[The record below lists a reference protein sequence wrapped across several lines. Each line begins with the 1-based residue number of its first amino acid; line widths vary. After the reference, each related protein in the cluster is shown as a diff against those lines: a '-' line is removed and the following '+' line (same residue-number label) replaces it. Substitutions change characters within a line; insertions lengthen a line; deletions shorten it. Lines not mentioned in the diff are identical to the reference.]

1 MSSITSRLPAQEIGL
16 RTRSCYLPVIDA
28 KAGMVLGAAVGIV
41 KHRILRYSL
50 PAGHTL
56 TRDNLRQLAAHQ
68 AEFVYVVAPETRS
81 DEEIAEDFAQA
92 TRSVVEIFA
101 DADLGNPTLAA
112 LLDQILAYRST

>member
-41 KHRILRYSL
+41 KHRILRYAL

-81 DEEIAEDFAQA
+81 DEEIAADFAQA